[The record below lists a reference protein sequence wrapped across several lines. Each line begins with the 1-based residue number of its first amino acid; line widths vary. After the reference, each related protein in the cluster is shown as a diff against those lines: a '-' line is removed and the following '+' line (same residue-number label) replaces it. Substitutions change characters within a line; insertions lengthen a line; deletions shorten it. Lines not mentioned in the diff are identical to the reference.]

1 MSIEFEAS
9 ENTENPEANTVQPT
23 TEQPAGEIPQNA
35 DQGATDER
43 ETTQANSTEPAPSTE
58 PDTPIQ
64 KRRTANVE
72 RAPENKKRLAI
83 TVNFPAEESEY
94 VEEII
99 EARIKSG
106 LTVDKGHFIR
116 QCVDFAIHMEKLHG
130 RHQAGFSFATPADL
144 PVTYLKGGFFKP
156 KK

>member
-9 ENTENPEANTVQPT
+9 ETTENPEAATVQPT
-23 TEQPAGEIPQNA
+23 TERPAGEIPANT
-35 DQGATDER
+35 DQGSIEEP
-43 ETTQANSTEPAPSTE
+43 ETSQVKGTEITPSPE
-58 PDTPIQ
+58 PTTTIQ
-64 KRRTANVE
+64 KRKTANVE

-94 VEEII
+94 VEAII
-99 EARIKSG
+99 EARVKSG

>member
-1 MSIEFEAS
+1 MSIQFEDQETPVNTETDSPQAPS
-9 ENTENPEANTVQPT
+9 EPQPGDSPENPEQEA
-23 TEQPAGEIPQNA
+23 TEDP
-35 DQGATDER
+35 
-43 ETTQANSTEPAPSTE
+43 ETTQPPVEAPTTAPEPA
-58 PDTPIQ
+58 TPNP
-64 KRRTANVE
+64 KRKTANVE
-72 RAPENKKRLAI
+72 RAPENKRRLAI

-94 VEEII
+94 VEAII

-106 LTVDKGHFIR
+106 LTIDKGHFIR